1 MRYYISSAS
10 HPQLVVT
17 DAMQW
22 GFSRANE
29 PKIFPTF
36 AAAEG
41 AAVTMDVL
49 GFSPVIHF
57 LENQTRGSNDA

>member
-1 MRYYISSAS
+1 MSYYISSAA

-22 GFSRANE
+22 GFSRAND

-36 AAAEG
+36 EAAES
-41 AAVTMDVL
+41 AAVTMDVMD
-49 GFSPVIHF
+49 FSPVIHF
-57 LENQTRGSNDA
+57 LKNQTRESNVT